1 MQLKRRR
8 LGTMWLDY
16 EHCGFTLFVPG
27 EEILDLSE
35 FVGQSSY
42 IATDRGEIHSLATFD
57 STPDVFASCELSMRD
72 MSLFG
77 EPLLR

>member
-1 MQLKRRR
+1 MQRKRRR

-16 EHCGFTLFVPG
+16 EHCGFTLLVPG

-42 IATDRGEIHSLATFD
+42 IATDRGEIQ
-57 STPDVFASCELSMRD
+57 FARYL
-72 MSLFG
+72 
-77 EPLLR
+77 